1 MEALM
6 IYNQGIVKLLCDA
19 LDIEFKEGL
28 IYRAYVNPKT
38 NNCRI
43 YSGNHFFYN
52 DYIKPDIIKVLN
64 KVLNREI

>member
-1 MEALM
+1 METLY

-19 LDIEFKEGL
+19 LDIPFQEGL
-28 IYRAYVNPKT
+28 IYRAYINPAN

-43 YSGNHFFYN
+43 YSGTHYYYN
-52 DYIKPDIIKVLN
+52 DYIKPEIIKILN